1 MRTLHAPMVLPSGP
15 RSLVEVLTKLRR
27 EVDEL
32 RQVAA
37 SVDFNPGE
45 AGPFDQDPDL
55 PDSDR

>member
-1 MRTLHAPMVLPSGP
+1 MVLPSGP